1 MLLPLVLG
9 AAETV
14 EFEVEDSY
22 LIKDKNV
29 TLLDINYDEDKV
41 ILCINNQKSIFS
53 DDKDKY
59 FNNMQIDVK
68 SINDDKA
75 KIRIE
80 RSCSNCVCDDSC
92 KNDLCVVT
100 KEDKEVLKETT
111 EKDTSIPKETQ
122 ESNEKEIIIVSQK
135 PAQQNNSLPLILFL
149 ILAIILIFLVV
160 IRKRH

>member
-1 MLLPLVLG
+1 MLLPLALG
-9 AAETV
+9 AAETI
-14 EFEVEDSY
+14 EFEVGDSY

-80 RSCSNCVCDDSC
+80 RACSNCACGDSC